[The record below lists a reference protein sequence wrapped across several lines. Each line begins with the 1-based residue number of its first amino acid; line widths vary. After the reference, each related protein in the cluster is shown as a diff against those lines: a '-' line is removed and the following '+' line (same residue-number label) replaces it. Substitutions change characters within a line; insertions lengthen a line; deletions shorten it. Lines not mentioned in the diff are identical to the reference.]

1 MPRRSAP
8 SAAANAPLPDGH
20 GLDTGGL
27 EGWLWSAACSIRG
40 AVDAPKFKDYI
51 LPLIFVKRLSDVF
64 DDEIERL
71 AEKFG
76 DRTTALE
83 LVEEDH
89 SLVRFFVPPTA
100 AWSKVRKL
108 TSKLGQRLTEVVR
121 DVAKANPSLQGVI
134 DIVDFNATVS
144 GQRIVEDARLSKL
157 IEILSR
163 HRLGLEDVEPD
174 ILGRA
179 YEYLLRK
186 FAEGQGQSAGEFF
199 TPKEVGWLIA
209 RLLAP
214 VEGMAMYD
222 PTSGSA
228 GLLIKAQ
235 LVLRE
240 ENPHPRR
247 PLRLYGQELNHATF
261 AIGRMNMIIH
271 DMEGEIAIGDTLRNP
286 RFLDGAHLELFDLVA
301 ANPMW
306 NQPGY
311 DTSFYE
317 ADGFDR
323 FEFGYPPGNTADW
336 GWLQHMT
343 ASLNDRGRAAVV
355 LDAAAVTRG
364 SGEGPQHK
372 EKAIRRG
379 FVENDLVEGVILL
392 PENLFYNTP
401 AQGIIIVL
409 NRAKPKARRGGIML
423 VDASLEFE
431 RDRPKNVLT
440 VDGTARIV
448 KAFRDWKSID
458 GFAAVITGDEAASK
472 DFNLNPARYV
482 ARTNTRVAV
491 ELGDAVRALDAIDEQ
506 RKVLQK
512 QVTKLLD
519 SLVPAKASDLKRD
532 GWQRIVFGDVAEF
545 SLGRTPPR
553 KRRDYFSTT
562 DGEPWVTIT
571 DMADQKV
578 VTATKELVTKT
589 AVAEVFRNRRVKAGT
604 LLMSIKL
611 TVGRTA
617 FLGVD
622 GFHNEAIVSILPDED
637 VVLAKYLYYVLPL
650 VDYREHQ
657 DRAVKGQTIN
667 SGKLRQL
674 EIFVPPVEEQSR
686 IVAGLEA
693 IEGLVNNE
701 RQALEHTRSLKDE
714 LVFRFIR
721 GEMRA
726 RTARG

>member
-1 MPRRSAP
+1 MP
-8 SAAANAPLPDGH
+8 
-20 GLDTGGL
+20 GGDSL
-27 EGWLWSAACSIRG
+27 ENGELETWLWSAACSIRG

-64 DDEIERL
+64 DDEIEGL

-76 DRTTALE
+76 DRAMALE

-89 SLVRFFVPPTA
+89 TLVRFFVPRSA

-108 TSKLGQRLTEVVR
+108 TGKLGQRLTEVVR

-163 HRLGLEDVEPD
+163 HRLGLDDVEPD

-214 VEGMAMYD
+214 AEGMSMYD

-240 ENPHPRR
+240 HDPHPRR
-247 PLRLYGQELNHATF
+247 PLQLYGQELNHATF

-286 RFLDGAHLELFDLVA
+286 RFLEGPHLERFDLVA

-311 DTSFYE
+311 DSSFYE

-323 FEFGYPPGNTADW
+323 FGFGYAPGNTADW

-343 ASLNDRGRAAVV
+343 ASLKEGGRAAVV

-364 SGEGPQHK
+364 SGEGPLHK
-372 EKAIRRG
+372 EKSIRRA

-392 PENLFYNTP
+392 PEDLFYNTP

-409 NRAKPKARRGGIML
+409 NRAKTKARRAKILL

-431 RDRPKNVLT
+431 RERPKNVLT
-440 VDGTARIV
+440 SEGTARIV
-448 KAFRDWKSID
+448 KAFRDWKSVD
-458 GFAAVITGDEAASK
+458 GFAAVIAADEAASK

-482 ARTNTRVAV
+482 ARTSTRVSV
-491 ELGDAVRALDAIDEQ
+491 ELDDTVRELDEIAEH

-512 QVTKLLD
+512 QVTKLLG
-519 SLVPAKASDLKRD
+519 SLSPAKASDLKRD
-532 GWQRIVFGDVAEF
+532 GWRQVIFGDVAEF

-578 VTATKELVTKT
+578 VSTTKEFVTKS
-589 AVAEVFRNRRVKAGT
+589 AVAEVFRDRRVKAGT

-622 GFHNEAIVSILPDED
+622 GFHNEAIVSILPNED
-637 VVLAKYLYYVLPL
+637 IVLGKYLYYVLPL
-650 VDYREHQ
+650 VDYRVHQ

-667 SGKLRQL
+667 SGKLRRL
-674 EIFVPPVEEQSR
+674 EIFVPPVAEQTH

-701 RQALEHTRSLKDE
+701 RQALERTRSLKDE

-726 RTARG
+726 KARRG